1 MPEGMA
7 TGTKPCV
14 VTVRG
19 SRDSHAAGPIDAV
32 QSTPYARGVVEEL
45 AEALHNIEGPR

>member
-1 MPEGMA
+1 MPEGIA

-19 SRDSHAAGPIDAV
+19 SRDSRAAGPIDAV
-32 QSTPYARGVVEEL
+32 QSIPYARRVVEEL
-45 AEALHNIEGPR
+45 AEALYDIEGPC

>member
-1 MPEGMA
+1 MPEGIG
-7 TGTKPCV
+7 TSTKPRV

-19 SRDSHAAGPIDAV
+19 ARDSHAAGPIDAV

-45 AEALHNIEGPR
+45 AEALYDIEGPR